1 MCAAPQ
7 PRLSP
12 PEFDD
17 LTATP
22 PPTYTLGV
30 DIGGTFTDV
39 VVLSADGTSLT
50 SKAPTTPGDFSGGVM
65 DAIREAATA
74 MGLDLPAFLSRT
86 EMIKHGSTVATNALI
101 TRGGVRVGFI
111 TTRGFEDTTLIMRA
125 VGRVDGLPEE
135 EVRRVTMVTK
145 PEPLV
150 VPERIRGVPERIDV
164 DGTVIIPLDHD
175 AVRGTLRDLVEAE
188 GVDAIAVSLLHAWRN
203 PTHEEAIQAIV
214 DELYPDGRV
223 FCTLGSR
230 LSQVAGEYA
239 RANTAIADAFV
250 GPTVR
255 RYLSNLESQLRAEGF
270 GGRILAM
277 QGNGGLTSHDV
288 ASPIST
294 LQSGPA
300 GGMLA
305 SAYMSERL
313 GHRRAVTADMG
324 GTSFDVGVLDEGYWR
339 YADEPIFE
347 RFRIL
352 QPITDITSI
361 GAGGG
366 TMARV
371 DEATGRLIVGPE
383 SAGARPGPVCYGLG
397 GESPTVTDAD
407 LVLGYIDPDY
417 FLGGRR
423 RLDLERAKQA
433 IEERLAR
440 PLGLA
445 TVEAA
450 AGVVRIIDSK
460 MSDLIRREVIRS
472 GHLPEDFVLYAFG
485 GASPV
490 HAVGYARDLGVREII
505 VFPTSPVFSAFGIA
519 SADLVHTRLVTRAYA
534 LPMPAE
540 DLNADLDQLE
550 AALADELGRDGLREA
565 PEFRR
570 YATLQ
575 FRRQSTGEEIPLP
588 WERFTD
594 ERVAE
599 LPALFV
605 EHYERRYG
613 KGVAYLEAGLDI
625 AGLRVDAV
633 GRVAKPELRSV
644 DDDASSVEAARKG
657 TRQAWFGGSFVDT
670 PIYDEARLATG
681 SGLVG
686 PAIVE
691 SPFTTVVVPPDASLT
706 VDRFRN
712 LVIRP

>member
-1 MCAAPQ
+1 MTS
-7 PRLSP
+7 PRLP
-12 PEFDD
+12 R
-17 LTATP
+17 
-22 PPTYTLGV
+22 YTVGV

-39 VVLSADGTSLT
+39 VVLSGNGEVHIN
-50 SKAPTTPGDFSGGVM
+50 KAPTTPADFSDGVL
-65 DAIREAATA
+65 DAIHEAAA
-74 MGLDLPAFLSRT
+74 ALGLSRPEFLQRT
-86 EMIKHGSTVATNALI
+86 DMIKHGSTVATNALI
-101 TRGGVRVGFI
+101 TRKGVSVGFI

-135 EVRRVTMVTK
+135 EVRRVTSITK

-150 VPERIRGVPERIDV
+150 APEQIRGVPERIDTEGEV
-164 DGTVIIPLDHD
+164 VIPLDRESVKA
-175 AVRGTLRDLVEAE
+175 AVRDLVENQ

-203 PTHEEAIQAIV
+203 PVHEEAIGQIV
-214 DELYPDGRV
+214 AGLYPDGRV

-255 RYLSNLESQLRAEGF
+255 KYLSSLESQIRAEGF
-270 GGRILAM
+270 AGRILAM

-288 ASPIST
+288 ATPIST

-305 SAYMSERL
+305 SAYMAERL
-313 GHRRAVTADMG
+313 GHKRAVTADMG

-397 GESPTVTDAD
+397 GETPTVTDAD

-423 RLDLERAKQA
+423 KLDLDRARRA
-433 IEERLAR
+433 IETRLAK
-440 PLGLA
+440 PLGLS

-450 AGVVRIIDSK
+450 AGIVRIIDSK

-472 GHLPEDFVLYAFG
+472 GHLPEDFA
-485 GASPV
+485 PV
-490 HAVGYARDLGVREII
+490 
-505 VFPTSPVFSAFGIA
+505 
-519 SADLVHTRLVTRAYA
+519 RLRRRQ
-534 LPMPAE
+534 PGPR
-540 DLNADLDQLE
+540 
-550 AALADELGRDGLREA
+550 GGLR
-565 PEFRR
+565 P
-570 YATLQ
+570 
-575 FRRQSTGEEIPLP
+575 
-588 WERFTD
+588 
-594 ERVAE
+594 
-599 LPALFV
+599 
-605 EHYERRYG
+605 
-613 KGVAYLEAGLDI
+613 
-625 AGLRVDAV
+625 
-633 GRVAKPELRSV
+633 
-644 DDDASSVEAARKG
+644 
-657 TRQAWFGGSFVDT
+657 
-670 PIYDEARLATG
+670 
-681 SGLVG
+681 
-686 PAIVE
+686 
-691 SPFTTVVVPPDASLT
+691 
-706 VDRFRN
+706 
-712 LVIRP
+712 

>member
-1 MCAAPQ
+1 VTAP
-7 PRLSP
+7 SP
-12 PEFDD
+12 
-17 LTATP
+17 AR
-22 PPTYTLGV
+22 YTIGV

-39 VVLSADGTSLT
+39 VVLNADGAVLT
-50 SKAPTTPGDFSGGVM
+50 SKAPTTPADFSGGVL
-65 DAIREAATA
+65 DAIKEAAIA
-74 MGLDLPAFLSRT
+74 LGLELPAFLART
-86 EMIKHGSTVATNALI
+86 DMIKHGSTVATNALI
-101 TRGGVRVGFI
+101 TRGGVTVGFI

-135 EVRRVTMVTK
+135 EVRKVTSITK

-150 VPERIRGVPERIDV
+150 PPERIRGVPERVDV
-164 DGTVIIPLDHD
+164 EGTVVIPLDPE
-175 AVRGTLRDLVEAE
+175 AVRHAVTDLVENE
-188 GVDAIAVSLLHAWRN
+188 GVDAVAVSLLHAWRN
-203 PTHEEAIQAIV
+203 PVHEEAIQAIV
-214 DELYPDGRV
+214 EELYPDGRV
-223 FCTLGSR
+223 FCSLGSR

-255 RYLSNLESQLRAEGF
+255 RYLSSLESQLRADGF
-270 GGRILAM
+270 EGRILVM
-277 QGNGGLTSHDV
+277 QGNGGLSSHQG

-371 DEATGRLIVGPE
+371 DPDTGRLLVGPE

-397 GESPTVTDAD
+397 GETPTVTDAD

-423 RLDLERAKQA
+423 RLDLERAKAA
-433 IEERLAR
+433 IETRLAG
-440 PLGLA
+440 PLGLS

-519 SADLVHTRLVTRAYA
+519 SADLVHTRLVTRAYP
-534 LPMPAE
+534 LPMPAD
-540 DLNADLDQLE
+540 DLNADLDRLE
-550 AALADELGRDGLREA
+550 AALAEELGRDGLREA
-565 PEFRR
+565 PDFRR
-570 YATLQ
+570 YLTLQ

-588 WERFTD
+588 WDRFSD
-594 ERVAE
+594 ARVAE
-599 LPALFV
+599 LPDIFV

-613 KGVAYLEAGLDI
+613 KGVAYIEAGLDI

-633 GRVAKPELRSV
+633 GPVPKPELRPV
-644 DDDASSVEAARKG
+644 EGGPDGAADADGARKG
-657 TRQAWFGGSFVDT
+657 SRQAWFEGGFVET
-670 PIYDEARLATG
+670 PVYDEAALGVDARL
-681 SGLVG
+681 SG

-691 SPFTTVVVPPDASLT
+691 SPFTTVVIPPGASLA
-706 VDRFRN
+706 VDPFRN